1 MSAPQAYWK
10 NDKQVNDL
18 STTLSNDYQTKAGL
32 ESAVTTAGFAKSVD
46 IPDVSGFQVH
56 ADLDTDVS
64 GLGYAKSA
72 DIPDVSGL
80 QVHANLDADVSGL
93 GYAKSADVPDVS
105 GKLDTSVFNP
115 IKLGLKGFMTA
126 MSDAS
131 HLKNSD
137 GSDFDFTALIA
148 LLA

>member
-10 NDKQVNDL
+10 NDKRVNDL

-72 DIPDVSGL
+72 D
-80 QVHANLDADVSGL
+80 
-93 GYAKSADVPDVS
+93 VPDVS

-137 GSDFDFTALIA
+137 GTDFDFTALIA